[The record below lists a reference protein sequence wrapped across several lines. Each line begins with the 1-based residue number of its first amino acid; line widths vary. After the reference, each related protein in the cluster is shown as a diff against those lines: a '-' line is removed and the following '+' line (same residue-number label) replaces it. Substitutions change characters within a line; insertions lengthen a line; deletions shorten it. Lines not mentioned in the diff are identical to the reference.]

1 MGCSG
6 KKCHES
12 QWVVLE
18 RITKR
23 SKWVVLER
31 SVMKESHREVNG
43 CSGKKCHERIT

>member
-6 KKCHES
+6 KKCH
-12 QWVVLE
+12 E

-43 CSGKKCHERIT
+43 LFWKEMS

>member
-6 KKCHES
+6 KKYH
-12 QWVVLE
+12 E

-31 SVMKESHREVNG
+31 SVMKESHREVNVLFWKEV
-43 CSGKKCHERIT
+43 S